1 MRLLSFFCL
10 LCALDGVVNELITVK
25 LGQVTPQECPQ
36 QRDGAKLSVQL
47 INALN
52 DGQGFVVGS
61 LPGNYVRFELVSE
74 VLSSEG
80 TEDYPVQHAST
91 LQSLLGSHDPLF
103 LIGTCSWSA
112 EYEKQVVKESNK
124 ILMAQVGPDEYY
136 SDDFPSI
143 FGIHVS
149 NKQYSSNA
157 LKMLSFEGARTV
169 AIAGREASLFFRT
182 TCESAEQY
190 ALEYGM
196 ELSMPRVTY
205 PAEGTASK
213 VNDKEFQ
220 RQLAKEIAES
230 NPDVIVGCVGAPE
243 ADVWVETWVELEF
256 QPKAVWLTCT
266 TWGWPE
272 TLGMQ
277 GGNGSY
283 MLGAGQW
290 HPAMK
295 YTDSLVGDTATFLRL
310 FEEKFGYDATYDA
323 VASYTIPFLYM
334 RVMQRV
340 YSNVHMYNLSSA
352 DIPYE
357 IYHHTLLEG
366 FSEPKTLFGPV
377 TLDENRRNYGR
388 HPSSS
393 QFLPVNDSTDYLAHR
408 CVAPL
413 EVLDAQLVYPA
424 PASVAC
430 SGDTSLDFSGKQC
443 LLCSKCVECV
453 TNRTCDS
460 VVYIGQVVPD
470 SCSQHR
476 DGVGIAV
483 QAINSQ
489 NGGKGFQVGYSELQ
503 DPYCGCFMK
512 FEFISI
518 THAPGAENLDNYSD
532 VHSGVVQ
539 QIIDTYDP
547 ELFVGT
553 CSFTADYEKETLN
566 DANKIFMALVGP
578 NAYYEGDHQYLF
590 GMHISSYLYA
600 EPVLKL
606 ISFEGARTVAIA
618 GREAS
623 LFFRTTCESAE
634 QYALEYGMELSMPR
648 VTYPA
653 EGTAS
658 QVNDRDYQ
666 RQLAK
671 EIAQSNPDVI
681 VGCVGAPE
689 ADVWVEMWVELE
701 FQPKAV
707 WLTCTTWGWPQSLGI
722 QGGNGSYMMGGGQWH
737 PDMTYSDPLVGDTAS
752 FMAMF
757 DDMFGYTA
765 SYDAVA
771 SYTAALVYMLSI
783 QKAFGSMT
791 IQDPRAL
798 FKGDDYEDLRRS
810 LESFTQR
817 DTLFGPVSFDVFR
830 RNTGRK
836 PASTQFLV
844 PTSSSTGEI
853 RDMCISPLD
862 VASAALVY
870 PVPGFNPCPAGQSY
884 NPSFGQCLLCGKCVD
899 CQEDDS
905 DCCPAGNYVDS
916 VSELCLP
923 CPVGTFNTKGGALEC
938 TSCDVLGGYQNEVG
952 AIGCKECPEGS
963 TRILGS
969 EATSAESC
977 WCKENYYTPTNS
989 TGTECLS
996 CPEGSVCMGG
1006 VQLPYPESG
1015 HWGDTLYPYSFE
1027 ECAPKS
1033 VCVGGPGFECE
1044 GGYSKRMCAYCDSDY
1059 FNVGGTCFKCPEAH
1073 LVVELVGISLV
1084 VVLFVIMTR
1093 ISVIFESMGMLLN
1106 FAQLVQLSS
1115 TIELRWPSVTQNIM
1129 DALAIVLFEVDYI
1142 QPQCALP
1149 WWNVIHAVWLQWLL
1163 NPVVLLLLFIYFR
1176 LAVISVRFL
1185 GANHKYPHFCKY
1197 FWKPCSKLLG
1207 LPSNDIEL
1215 HNLLDS
1221 SISGFVMFSLG
1232 VFPVLTSRV
1241 VQAFFCVEREFGSS
1255 FLSALPEV
1263 SCGTTTHYV
1272 LMGGAAVAFLLY
1284 TITLPTLL
1292 FLHLRSFHRKNVL
1305 NDANVLTR
1313 YGFLYD
1319 KYRVDK
1325 YWFEAVHTV
1334 EKMVLVIVSQGVVDK
1349 PLIAAALQVL
1359 NIVAVMS
1366 LHMFFNPILDPAAR
1380 FAIKIQ
1386 YCALVIF
1393 VLSGM
1398 IYYYEDDSINSMVEA
1413 FNLMLLALVT
1423 LHSVHWMWLDYNLA
1437 LTTRKISE
1445 AIRSKTS
1452 MSDKASQLV
1461 IPESFAHAFPK
1472 HTMLH
1477 YLKNASEE
1485 QISRFMRLGEKLNN
1499 ELESTSIQSM
1509 FSRNTR
1515 AKSIR
1520 MLTEVFPG
1528 LLDVVC
1534 LSPSI
1539 ESARLIGS
1547 LEMFLTMER
1556 YIEGAELVK
1565 RRIEIVNPNSRA
1577 GFVHWAML
1585 AKHDDLQLL
1594 NQVLSDISAIDA
1606 QFTSSGILVGLQ
1618 KSISGAFKMEQKAVS
1633 SDVLKCIPSPE
1644 KLYNLSKESV
1654 ATILGLFDEVDKDG
1668 NGVITANELMLVLD
1682 ELHHDDW
1689 TLEDVKD
1696 LMAKFDSNGSPSMI
1710 NRVEF
1715 VRLLCH
1721 NFESCGLSNEML
1733 KQVDFMLSTSGQ
1745 SKRALQAIFGMRNR
1759 RVAGSERT
1767 LNRRMS
1773 LRVFRDPN
1781 KLAGTALHE
1790 TQDMI
1795 EGMIREESALSAVM
1809 EGIEIPD
1816 IEIVELNGHLD
1827 TADDGFVHWTNPIAN
1842 VSTNPAS

>member
-1 MRLLSFFCL
+1 VQNTYTVMRLLSFFCL

-149 NKQYSSNA
+149 NKEYSSNA
-157 LKMLSFEGARTV
+157 LKML
-169 AIAGREASLFFRT
+169 
-182 TCESAEQY
+182 
-190 ALEYGM
+190 
-196 ELSMPRVTY
+196 
-205 PAEGTASK
+205 
-213 VNDKEFQ
+213 
-220 RQLAKEIAES
+220 
-230 NPDVIVGCVGAPE
+230 
-243 ADVWVETWVELEF
+243 
-256 QPKAVWLTCT
+256 
-266 TWGWPE
+266 
-272 TLGMQ
+272 
-277 GGNGSY
+277 
-283 MLGAGQW
+283 
-290 HPAMK
+290 
-295 YTDSLVGDTATFLRL
+295 
-310 FEEKFGYDATYDA
+310 
-323 VASYTIPFLYM
+323 
-334 RVMQRV
+334 
-340 YSNVHMYNLSSA
+340 
-352 DIPYE
+352 
-357 IYHHTLLEG
+357 
-366 FSEPKTLFGPV
+366 
-377 TLDENRRNYGR
+377 
-388 HPSSS
+388 
-393 QFLPVNDSTDYLAHR
+393 
-408 CVAPL
+408 
-413 EVLDAQLVYPA
+413 
-424 PASVAC
+424 
-430 SGDTSLDFSGKQC
+430 
-443 LLCSKCVECV
+443 
-453 TNRTCDS
+453 
-460 VVYIGQVVPD
+460 
-470 SCSQHR
+470 
-476 DGVGIAV
+476 
-483 QAINSQ
+483 
-489 NGGKGFQVGYSELQ
+489 
-503 DPYCGCFMK
+503 
-512 FEFISI
+512 
-518 THAPGAENLDNYSD
+518 
-532 VHSGVVQ
+532 
-539 QIIDTYDP
+539 
-547 ELFVGT
+547 
-553 CSFTADYEKETLN
+553 
-566 DANKIFMALVGP
+566 
-578 NAYYEGDHQYLF
+578 
-590 GMHISSYLYA
+590 
-600 EPVLKL
+600 
-606 ISFEGARTVAIA
+606 SFEGARTVAIA

-989 TGTECLS
+989 TGTECLA

-1084 VVLFVIMTR
+1084 VVLFVVMTR

-1809 EGIEIPD
+1809 KGIEIPD